1 MEFLD
6 SLNNYDIVCGI
17 LVILA
22 FVYGAAKGLLSML
35 EPFIAIVLAK
45 ISSVFIKQAINAT
58 ELASDLANIASEKT
72 GISTE
77 YEIMQMSSAM
87 VAETLISVGSFLIA
101 YILIR
106 TLISIF
112 FTSLKDKKGLLFTGD
127 KLVGAVISLV
137 IVCVGI
143 YVAGI
148 GSAALAQMGVKSVAE
163 FSQGMTTSLV
173 PSKIIFYTGTV
184 LNDIRVTVLS

>member
-6 SLNNYDIVCGI
+6 NLNNYDIVCGI

-22 FVYGAAKGLLSML
+22 FLYGAAKGLLSML

-45 ISSVFIKQAINAT
+45 ISSVFIKEAINAT

-112 FTSLKDKKGLLFTGD
+112 FTSLRDKKGLLFTGD
-127 KLVGAVISLV
+127 KLVGAVLSLV

-173 PSKIIFYTGTV
+173 PGKIIFYTGTV